1 MGPQSG
7 PYARFMHDLSSLID
21 AVVPDA
27 VALRREIHA
36 HPELGFEE
44 TQTARRVV
52 DQLSPLGNLDIQTG
66 VAGTGVVAVL
76 NRNKSGPCVG
86 LRADMDAL
94 PIQEQSDTAHAST
107 VAGKMHACGHDGH
120 TACLV
125 GAAKVL
131 SQVADTLPGKVKFIF
146 QPAEE
151 GGGGGRLMCEQGVLD
166 RPKVDAVFAM
176 HGWPMLEMGRVGIR
190 EGPFMASGD
199 FWDVTIHGKAGHAA
213 YPHRAV
219 DPIVA
224 ASHVVLALQTLAARE
239 TNPLDALVVTV
250 ARLTAGSA
258 NNVIPQTAELQGTI
272 RSLSPAVREQA
283 VARFRQIV
291 ETTTAAFGTRAEIH
305 FGSGYPVL
313 YNEERSAALVGAA
326 AAAVVGQD
334 ALATDVPPS
343 MGAEDFAFYLER
355 TAGALWRLG
364 LGQGCPE
371 RRPGLHQPHFDFPD
385 EAVPIAVRMHC
396 EITIRCLRSLA

>member
-1 MGPQSG
+1 MLDFS
-7 PYARFMHDLSSLID
+7 HLVD
-21 AVVPDA
+21 AIVPGVVG
-27 VALRREIHA
+27 LRREIHA

-52 DQLSPLGNLDIQTG
+52 DQLSPLGTLDIQTG

-76 NRNKSGPCVG
+76 NGSKPGPCVG

-94 PIQEQSDTAHAST
+94 PLQEQSDVSYAST

-131 SQVADTLPGKVKFIF
+131 SQVADALPGKVKFIF

-166 RPKVDAVFAM
+166 GPKVEAVFAM
-176 HGWPMLEMGRVGIR
+176 HGWPAVDFGHVGVR
-190 EGPFMASGD
+190 EGPFMASAD
-199 FWDVTIHGKAGHAA
+199 FWEVTIRGRGGHAG

-224 ASHVVLALQTLAARE
+224 ASHVVLALQTIAARE
-239 TNPLDALVVTV
+239 TNPLDSVVVTV

-258 NNVIPQTAELQGTI
+258 MNVIPDTA
-272 RSLSPAVREQA
+272 
-283 VARFRQIV
+283 
-291 ETTTAAFGTRAEIH
+291 
-305 FGSGYPVL
+305 
-313 YNEERSAALVGAA
+313 
-326 AAAVVGQD
+326 
-334 ALATDVPPS
+334 
-343 MGAEDFAFYLER
+343 
-355 TAGALWRLG
+355 
-364 LGQGCPE
+364 
-371 RRPGLHQPHFDFPD
+371 
-385 EAVPIAVRMHC
+385 
-396 EITIRCLRSLA
+396 